1 MCKNDIK
8 VSVKVMTIE
17 GQTIPFKN
25 QYAFAYTI
33 TISNQGE
40 CGSQLISRH
49 WLIQDETGYIE
60 EVIGEGIVG
69 KQPYLSPNESF
80 EYTSRAIIKT
90 PTGTMKG
97 KYNMIS
103 DTGEHFYVEI
113 KEFVLSKPYTLQ

>member
-1 MCKNDIK
+1 MYKNDIK
-8 VSVKVMTIE
+8 VSVNVTMIE

-40 CGSQLISRH
+40 FGSQLISRH
-49 WLIQDETGYIE
+49 WFIQDETGYIE
-60 EVIGEGIVG
+60 EVIGEGVVG

-80 EYTSRAIIKT
+80 EYTSGAIIKT

-97 KYNMIS
+97 TYNMIS
-103 DTGEHFYVEI
+103 DIGEHFDVEI
-113 KEFVLSKPYTLQ
+113 KEFILSKPYTLQ